1 MKVTIKGQ
9 VTIPRDIRR
18 RFGMEAG
25 SEVEFT
31 ARNGEVIVRPKQ
43 SRKHQMAAQIQR
55 SRGSATAG
63 LATDEIMR
71 MTRGED

>member
-1 MKVTIKGQ
+1 
-9 VTIPRDIRR
+9 
-18 RFGMEAG
+18 
-25 SEVEFT
+25 
-31 ARNGEVIVRPKQ
+31 
-43 SRKHQMAAQIQR
+43 MAAQIQR